1 MLTLSKTCSKTLKI
15 KAGLAH
21 ILLVDGAPEAS
32 PVLQETRLFILRFS
46 WWVGGGGGS
55 FISYPD
61 LSLDGH
67 RGGQTIEPLLKDPPH
82 PATFFPV
89 SQDSLFSHQILTL
102 PSSSG
107 VGGD

>member
-46 WWVGGGGGS
+46 WWVGGGGVLS
-55 FISYPD
+55 FP
-61 LSLDGH
+61 
-67 RGGQTIEPLLKDPPH
+67 T
-82 PATFFPV
+82 
-89 SQDSLFSHQILTL
+89 QIYASMAIGEVKL
-102 PSSSG
+102 
-107 VGGD
+107 